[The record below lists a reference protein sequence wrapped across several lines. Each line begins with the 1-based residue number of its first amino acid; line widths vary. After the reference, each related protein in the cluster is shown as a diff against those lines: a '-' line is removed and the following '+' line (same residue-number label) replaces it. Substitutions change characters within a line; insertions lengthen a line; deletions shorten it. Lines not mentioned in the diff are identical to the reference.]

1 MTGPAQRLQHDHRS
15 PTRAGGAQSCAFYVD
30 TVWET
35 ACIPTSA
42 CWRCEVCYRLPF
54 NVVSPPLPSCD
65 VYLTKERL
73 KHGS

>member
-35 ACIPTSA
+35 ACIPTSV
-42 CWRCEVCYRLPF
+42 RD
-54 NVVSPPLPSCD
+54 SCAIFQSIYVTNSTFAFLSHSFD
-65 VYLTKERL
+65 GFHDKLTRA
-73 KHGS
+73 